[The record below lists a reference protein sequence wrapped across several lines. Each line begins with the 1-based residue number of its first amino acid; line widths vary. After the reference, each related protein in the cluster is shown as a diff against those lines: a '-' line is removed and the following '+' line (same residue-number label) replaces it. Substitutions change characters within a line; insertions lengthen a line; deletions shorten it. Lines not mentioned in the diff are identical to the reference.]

1 LRELLT
7 GCKARAACGNPY
19 FTSNFAVGTVL
30 AGAGD
35 LGAGRLFGFAQSVKI
50 EPGLGFI

>member
-1 LRELLT
+1 MSI
-7 GCKARAACGNPY
+7 
-19 FTSNFAVGTVL
+19 FVVGMVL

-35 LGAGRLFGFAQSVKI
+35 LGAGRLFGYAQSVKI